1 VESLWTP
8 GCLILRFYLS
18 DLHKDE
24 PFADMNHRG
33 AGMQKV
39 ISYISFTVIFCF
51 SQVELAQAQYFGGD
65 QAEKTRCEWSGG
77 HWTSYTEASG
87 IVHKFC
93 EPKAATENTG
103 AAGTKGFI
111 PPSDQAGSL
120 ALGESCNKDTTEA
133 VSECKFDNTPEL
145 KPVMAIASG
154 IKAQLNQNAA
164 SPAVLCSKMGN
175 MAQALD
181 AAVGAFNGYCSTGYA
196 KCQQSCEAD
205 LAEAKSYSENPT
217 YSALAEAAI
226 KKIKENQKQ
235 CASLASNIND
245 VAQNIGN
252 YAQLEQMKAQTCG
265 QLTADPNAALC
276 KANPNLV
283 ICKNTIANCSDPTYA
298 ASNTVCICQKN
309 PGDSRCGNTANS
321 AMANLSSKSYSDT
334 GPGADGSAGDFGGMG
349 GDFSGGV
356 NNVDALA
363 GKPAEGG
370 AGPGRGGSKAGLDV
384 GGGGQGGGRGG
395 AGGGGGSGINA
406 KIIGGYGFGGGAG
419 GYGTGSGNGS
429 GSNQPGVYRHGA
441 LGPNGKPVDLRQFMP
456 GGRMD
461 PSRALAGVS
470 GPDGITGPNT
480 DIWKKINVRYFSVS
494 PSLLP

>member
-1 VESLWTP
+1 
-8 GCLILRFYLS
+8 
-18 DLHKDE
+18 
-24 PFADMNHRG
+24 
-33 AGMQKV
+33 MQKV
-39 ISYISFTVIFCF
+39 ISYISFTVIFCLSTTGF
-51 SQVELAQAQYFGGD
+51 AQSFNYGNRNSA
-65 QAEKTRCEWSGG
+65 AEQRKCEWGG
-77 HWTSYTEASG
+77 GQWIALPNSTGGTTYSCIKSTTDNTESTEASHG
-87 IVHKFC
+87 
-93 EPKAATENTG
+93 AT
-103 AAGTKGFI
+103 
-111 PPSDQAGSL
+111 PSASL
-120 ALGESCNKDTTEA
+120 SLGESCKKDTADA

-145 KPVMAIASG
+145 KPVMAIATG

-181 AAVGAFNGYCSTGYA
+181 AAVGAFQGYCSTSYA

-205 LAEAKSYSENPT
+205 LTEAKSYVENPT
-217 YSALAEAAI
+217 YASMAEEAV
-226 KKIKENQKQ
+226 KTIKENQKK
-235 CASLASNIND
+235 CAALSSNIND

-252 YAQLEQMKAQTCG
+252 YAQLEQMKSATCG

-283 ICKNTIANCSDPTYA
+283 ICKTTIANCSDPTYA
-298 ASNTVCICQKN
+298 ASNTICICQKN
-309 PGDSRCGNTANS
+309 PGDSRCGSTANS
-321 AMANLSSKSYSDT
+321 AMANLASKSYSDN
-334 GPGADGSAGDFGGMG
+334 GPGADGTAGAGDFGGMG

-363 GKPAEGG
+363 GKPADGG
-370 AGPGRGGSKAGLDV
+370 AGPRGGAGKVGLDV
-384 GGGGQGGGRGG
+384 GGGGQGGGRGAG
-395 AGGGGGSGINA
+395 GGGGGSGINA
-406 KIIGGYGFGGGAG
+406 KIIGGYGFGGGTG

-429 GSNQPGVYRHGA
+429 GSNQPGVYRRGGLGA
-441 LGPNGKPVDLRQFMP
+441 NGKGVDLRQFMP